1 MNTTAKKSVFDFFI
15 KPKWHSVPKDS
26 KKVPR
31 PENNTASVQ
40 RERMSFYLKQMGY
53 KQKLPSDVKNSF
65 QFEWNEVDRG
75 NSRLYMTREGVLF
88 VPKERIENGN

>member
-1 MNTTAKKSVFDFFI
+1 
-15 KPKWHSVPKDS
+15 
-26 KKVPR
+26 
-31 PENNTASVQ
+31 
-40 RERMSFYLKQMGY
+40 MSFYLKQMRY